1 MTRVLAL
8 VLAVLEPASLALT
21 ASSGFSSLRD
31 RGWPALLF
39 LLFRL
44 SVTGLGLMAG
54 VALWQRRP
62 GAIAIARA
70 ALALAL
76 LAVLIAYGTTLWPR
90 RPPPGLAGPILVV
103 QLAWYGGW
111 LAWTLSR
118 RTS

>member
-1 MTRVLAL
+1 MTRLLAI
-8 VLAVLEPASLALT
+8 VLAVIEPAALALT
-21 ASSGFSSLRD
+21 ASSSLWTLGN
-31 RGWPALLF
+31 RGWSALLF

-44 SVTGLGLMAG
+44 SVTGLGLVAG

-62 GAIAIARA
+62 GAM
-70 ALALAL
+70 ALARTALGLAL

-111 LAWTLSR
+111 LAWTLR
-118 RTS
+118 HRD